1 MYRYLEK
8 VSVEDEEM
16 VEYQRGQLI
25 RSEAATILDAFISTT
40 SAEVSGSSHY
50 VSACMWKQIC
60 WAETLPAISIV
71 PFIAHIETRT
81 SDYEHISQIYAQKV

>member
-8 VSVEDEEM
+8 VSGEDEEM

-40 SAEVSGSSHY
+40 SAEVSGSSHS
-50 VSACMWKQIC
+50 VSACV
-60 WAETLPAISIV
+60 ETDMLGGNI
-71 PFIAHIETRT
+71 T
-81 SDYEHISQIYAQKV
+81 SNLYCAFYCPH